1 MKLPRG
7 TLVVTRDD
15 FTGRVQKILT
25 ENLRVVQ
32 FLDHVDMRFLIREFR
47 VAELREAN
55 DHEAAKFKQNSVEHN
70 RRLAETV
77 AAQFKP
83 RQHNKVWAR

>member
-47 VAELREAN
+47 VAELREASER
-55 DHEAAKFKQNSVEHN
+55 EAFRFKQNSIEHN
-70 RRLAETV
+70 RRLGMV
-77 AAQFKP
+77 CGG
-83 RQHNKVWAR
+83 RLH

>member
-55 DHEAAKFKQNSVEHN
+55 EREAFRFKQNSIEHN
-70 RRLAETV
+70 RRLGMV
-77 AAQFKP
+77 CGG
-83 RQHNKVWAR
+83 RLH

>member
-47 VAELREAN
+47 VAELREA
-55 DHEAAKFKQNSVEHN
+55 DEREAFRFKQNSIEHN
-70 RRLAETV
+70 RRLGFACGG
-77 AAQFKP
+77 
-83 RQHNKVWAR
+83 RLN

>member
-7 TLVVTRDD
+7 TLVVTRDE

-25 ENLRVVQ
+25 ENLRVVH
-32 FLDHVDMRFLIREFR
+32 FLDHVDMRFRMREFR

-55 DHEAAKFKQNSVEHN
+55 DHEALKFKRDSLEHN
-70 RRLAETV
+70 KRLAETLSE
-77 AAQFKP
+77 FKDG
-83 RQHNKVWAR
+83 QTQKLSAR